1 MANDDQDQYYGNDFL
16 SAGSET
22 NNITVN
28 FTGFPDFPSR
38 QWMSSG
44 AQAGL
49 TMLYTL
55 TVIAS
60 VFGNTSVILVF
71 TLGKRCKSTLAI
83 FLINLAVSDI
93 VMAAFC
99 MPFTFSKV
107 MLRAWIYPS
116 AFCPI
121 VLFLQ
126 GVSVSASIYTLLAI
140 GVDRFLAIKWPLHS
154 RFTR

>member
-1 MANDDQDQYYGNDFL
+1 MEPVGLETWNNGSFNYNEFANLTFNDTF
-16 SAGSET
+16 A
-22 NNITVN
+22 
-28 FTGFPDFPSR
+28 
-38 QWMSSG
+38 WMSRG
-44 AQAGL
+44 AQACL
-49 TMLYTL
+49 TLLYSL

-60 VFGNTSVILVF
+60 VFGNVSVIIVF
-71 TLGKRCKSTLAI
+71 SCGKLCRSTLAI
-83 FLINLAVSDI
+83 FLINLALSDI

-99 MPFTFSKV
+99 MPFTFSKM
-107 MLRAWIYPS
+107 MLHAWIYPS

-126 GVSVSASIYTLLAI
+126 TVSVSSSIYTLLAI